1 MSIQDKSRL
10 HSKIK
15 RLDKNTTIHN
25 LFIFNKSG
33 ICFYGK
39 SFTDYY
45 NMEKNLISPFL
56 TALMSFSKEM
66 IGKKFKTI
74 DMGDIKLA
82 IFEKREIYYGV
93 LCDTIENI
101 ILLDEVISKI
111 NIKLL
116 DYINKNKINITA
128 EIVYDSKLND
138 TINNIIDDTFSNEF
152 DLEKEAKIIEYLKE
166 LTQNDEIDGTI
177 LLTNRGKLLY
187 SSLNKIDLR
196 TFLKEVDFRVKIYN
210 NSILK
215 MFYTFKNKKFIFSEY
230 VNDSYFVILVFDSKI
245 KFGMA
250 EFILR
255 KIVQNIKVLFIK

>member
-15 RLDKNTTIHN
+15 RLNKNTTIHN

-33 ICFYGK
+33 ICFFGK

-45 NMEKNLISPFL
+45 DMEKNLISPFL

-101 ILLDEVISKI
+101 ILLDEIISKI
-111 NIKLL
+111 NVQLL
-116 DYINKNKINITA
+116 NYIRKNKINITA
-128 EIVYDSKLND
+128 EIVYDSELNN
-138 TINNIIDDTFSNEF
+138 TINNIVEDTLSDEF
-152 DLEKEAKIIEYLKE
+152 DPEKEEKIIEYLKM
-166 LTQNDEIDGTI
+166 LTANDEIEGAT
-177 LLTNRGKLLY
+177 LLTDRGRLLY

-196 TFLKEVDFRVKIYN
+196 TFLKEVDFRVKICN

-215 MFYTFKNKKFIFSEY
+215 MFYTFKNEKFIFSEY
-230 VNDSYFVILVFDSKI
+230 VDDSYFVILVFDSKI
-245 KFGMA
+245 RFGMA

-255 KIVQNIKVLFIK
+255 KVVENIKLLLSR

>member
-1 MSIQDKSRL
+1 MSIQDKSKL

-15 RLDKNTTIHN
+15 RLSENTTIHN

-82 IFEKREIYYGV
+82 IFEKREIYYGI

-101 ILLDEVISKI
+101 ILLDEIISKI

-116 DYINKNKINITA
+116 DYVNKNKINITN
-128 EIVYDSKLND
+128 EIVYDSKLNR
-138 TINNIIDDTFSNEF
+138 TIDDIIDDTFSKEY
-152 DLEKEAKIIEYLKE
+152 DLEKEEKIIEFLKD
-166 LTQNDEIDGTI
+166 LNSKDEIDGTI
-177 LLTNRGKLLY
+177 LLTDRGKLLY
-187 SSLNKIDLR
+187 TSLNKVDIR
-196 TFLKEVDFRVKIYN
+196 NFLKEVDFRVKICN

-230 VNDSYFVILVFDSKI
+230 VNECYFVILVFDLKI

-255 KIVQNIKVLFIK
+255 KVVKNIKAFLIN

>member
-45 NMEKNLISPFL
+45 NMEKNLVSPFL

-101 ILLDEVISKI
+101 ILLEEVISKI

-196 TFLKEVDFRVKIYN
+196 TFLKEVDFRVKICN

-250 EFILR
+250 EFILS
-255 KIVQNIKVLFIK
+255 KIVQNIKVLLIK

>member
-1 MSIQDKSRL
+1 MSIEDKSKL

-15 RLDKNTTIHN
+15 RFDNNTTIHN

-39 SFTDYY
+39 SFTNYY
-45 NMEKNLISPFL
+45 TMEKNLVSPFI

-82 IFEKREIYYGV
+82 IFEKRSLYYSV
-93 LCDTIENI
+93 LCDSIENV
-101 ILLDEVISKI
+101 ILLDEIISKI
-111 NIKLL
+111 NVQLL
-116 DYINKNKINITA
+116 NYVNKKKFNITA
-128 EIVYDSKLND
+128 EIVYDSELNR
-138 TINNIIDDTFSNEF
+138 TIDDIIKDTFSNEF
-152 DLEKEAKIIEYLKE
+152 DLKNEENIIEYLKD
-166 LTQNDEIDGTI
+166 LTLNDEIDGAI
-177 LLTNRGKLLY
+177 LLTDRGKLLY
-187 SSLNKIDLR
+187 SSLNKIELKN
-196 TFLKEVDFRVKIYN
+196 FLKEVDFRVKICN

-230 VNDSYFVILVFDSKI
+230 VNECYFVILVFDSKI

-255 KIVQNIKVLFIK
+255 KVVKSIKTLLL

>member
-45 NMEKNLISPFL
+45 NMEKNLVSPFL

-250 EFILR
+250 EFILS

>member
-1 MSIQDKSRL
+1 MSIQNKSRL

-45 NMEKNLISPFL
+45 NMEKNLVSPFL

-82 IFEKREIYYGV
+82 IFEKREINYGV

-250 EFILR
+250 EFILS

>member
-45 NMEKNLISPFL
+45 NMEKNLVSPFL

-152 DLEKEAKIIEYLKE
+152 DLEKEAKIIEYLKG

-196 TFLKEVDFRVKIYN
+196 TFLKEVDFRVKICN
-210 NSILK
+210 NSILR

-250 EFILR
+250 EFILS

>member
-45 NMEKNLISPFL
+45 NMEKNLVSPFL

-101 ILLDEVISKI
+101 ILLEEVISKI

-196 TFLKEVDFRVKIYN
+196 TFLKEVDFRVKICN

-250 EFILR
+250 EFILS

>member
-1 MSIQDKSRL
+1 MIIEGKSKL
-10 HSKIK
+10 HSKTK
-15 RLDKNTTIHN
+15 RFDSNTTIHN

-45 NMEKNLISPFL
+45 RMEKNLISPFI

-82 IFEKREIYYGV
+82 IFEKKSLYYGV
-93 LCDTIENI
+93 LCDSIENV
-101 ILLDEVISKI
+101 ILLDDIISKI
-111 NIKLL
+111 NVQLL
-116 DYINKNKINITA
+116 NFVHRNKINITA
-128 EIVYDSKLND
+128 EIIYDSELNR
-138 TINNIIDDTFSNEF
+138 TIDNIIENTFSSEF
-152 DLEKEAKIIEYLKE
+152 DLKNEENIIEYLKD
-166 LTQNDEIDGTI
+166 LTLNDEIDGVI
-177 LLTNRGKLLY
+177 LLTDRGKLLY

-196 TFLKEVDFRVKIYN
+196 NFLKEVDFRVKICN

-230 VNDSYFVILVFDSKI
+230 VNESYFVILVFDSKI

-255 KIVQNIKVLFIK
+255 KVVKSIKALLI